1 MHLDLTIVH
10 CKLLRLTIALLL
22 LLCSSSPSALA
33 SILDVGDN
41 TGLSS
46 GLIHVNSNTSLNL
59 SLINPSSD
67 TNVQVFRS
75 FINPPPVNEMTFQIN
90 ITKTTITSSEELY
103 HIYLLPESMFS
114 YRITYRHIALPA
126 GTTSCP
132 PLAQIRTGPVSACLH
147 TNGTWQLNVNINT
160 SGLYSINISVN
171 TALTIQGQIKIKQV
185 YYVTTN
191 LLQSSECSSLT
202 IDNPYC
208 LLKPVKNDSYI
219 VVLPNKRARMSY
231 IYGDYSSTV
240 DHTPSLVTISK
251 SLSSSLLSS
260 PEMTATSNFT
270 IMPTVIPATAGSYV
284 LIYRVG
290 AILIVTSFLIFIL
303 ITIATPALI
312 ICFGGYYIK
321 QKRKSNNILIYKSD
335 DDEEFL
341 LTTGRRTKENQIKL
355 QERKGKSRTA
365 CIRQMKGKCCM
376 LTFDAFSAL

>member
-10 CKLLRLTIALLL
+10 CKLLRLTIASLL

-67 TNVQVFRS
+67 TNVRVFRS

-103 HIYLLPESMFS
+103 HIYLLPESTFS
-114 YRITYRHIALPA
+114 YRITYRHIAIPA

-147 TNGTWQLNVNINT
+147 TNGTRQLNVSINT
-160 SGLYSINISVN
+160 SGLYSVYISVN

-191 LLQSSECSSLT
+191 LFQSSECSSLM

-219 VVLPNKRARMSY
+219 VVLPNKRASVSY
-231 IYGDYSSTV
+231 VYGDYSSTV
-240 DHTPSLVTISK
+240 DHTLSSVAIST

-260 PEMTATSNFT
+260 PEMTATSNST
-270 IMPTVIPATAGSYV
+270 IMPTVIPTGLYEKAFVPIGILIPIYV
-284 LIYRVG
+284 LTI
-290 AILIVTSFLIFIL
+290 
-303 ITIATPALI
+303 ITITALI
-312 ICFGGYYIK
+312 ICFGGYYMKRK
-321 QKRKSNNILIYKSD
+321 QKSNNVLTYKSD
-335 DDEEFL
+335 DDEELL
-341 LTTGRRTKENQIKL
+341 LTTGRRAKGNQIKL
-355 QERKGKSRTA
+355 QKRKGKSRTA
-365 CIRQMKGKCCM
+365 HIRQMKGKCCM